1 VITLLPKSRA
11 AWLRC
16 GAIIAVLAGALIYRN
31 ILSLW
36 QLTEYRPKDGDIVFQ
51 SLPHMDLVDA
61 IEGISNSPWSH
72 CGVVV
77 YEQHRWL
84 VVEAIGKVRK
94 TPLSL
99 WIMRGRK
106 GHFEAYRTTLA
117 LPSGDEPLHAALNHC
132 LGRPYDLHYAPGD
145 DEIYCSE
152 LVYDA
157 YRDAYGVKLG
167 EWQAL
172 GDLNWKPY
180 EGLIRSMEQG
190 VVPLERPIITPVGL
204 TRSPLVNRVYPRKM

>member
-61 IEGISNSPWSH
+61 IEGMSNSPWSH

-84 VVEAIGKVRK
+84 VVEAISKVRK

-117 LPSGDEPLHAALNHC
+117 LPSGDEPLHAALNHH
-132 LGRPYDLHYAPGD
+132 LGP
-145 DEIYCSE
+145 
-152 LVYDA
+152 
-157 YRDAYGVKLG
+157 
-167 EWQAL
+167 AL
-172 GDLNWKPY
+172 
-180 EGLIRSMEQG
+180 
-190 VVPLERPIITPVGL
+190 
-204 TRSPLVNRVYPRKM
+204 